1 MKLFIYIILLNL
13 IAFTAQSQQK
23 YLRFVENKKFE
34 KLNDLVSES
43 LEKNQRDLDANVG
56 ATLLYFKNNSPF
68 FDIKK
73 AFFYNEFSRELFQEI
88 LDTKRIEKL
97 NELKINLDFFDV
109 LKDSIYYKSYNQVI
123 IDPNVE
129 ALNDYLNYF
138 KALPQ
143 AYKNDVVRLRNK
155 LAYEMAL
162 SKNTVSSFQE
172 FIDTYPKAIQVQE
185 SIKRRDIIAFDLVMN
200 RSIDLLKNT
209 RDISLI
215 QGFLSKYP
223 NSELRFAAIEIRD
236 RWAFDQ
242 AVTLNTVVGFQDFL
256 NNYPNSKLAAQ
267 VIGLRDNRAYDQAL
281 ASNTVAGY
289 QYFLTSYPYSKFVIK
304 VTDLRDSLAFENNSN
319 DILGLK
325 NYIKSYPN
333 SKRLN
338 EAKNKLYALAWE
350 ITKKENS
357 IESYE
362 SFKSAYPNSLFV
374 LLANEAIS
382 KLKYDKLIKTFSKP
396 DAIEFLSSN
405 SANTMTFA
413 VVDTLI
419 KHAFEAGDIQF
430 LDDCIENTS
439 GEIQNRL
446 LAANYYW
453 MTLDGELITLNK
465 YFEGNNEKNK
475 LAQNDSDDEDTKLPE
490 KNLKQ
495 VDSYVP
501 PKERD
506 FEVARMGDA
515 LNLNSGFQSSM
526 LNQYENYIRSA
537 KGKERSFVAV
547 QKIIKDDLNQKKWT
561 SAIAKIDRYTQLIL
575 SEGNFLDSLSPTI
588 MKLKDLKDILAKP
601 FDVTIIPKNWGEPVN
616 SLKGGEYFP
625 SLTADDKTLYFVGRN
640 RMNSLSNGIES
651 YEDIFVT
658 KKIGNKWTNP
668 RVMSELSNAY
678 SNEGVTHVSS
688 DATKLIL
695 FINGSL
701 VTSTK
706 KVGGWKSPEV
716 IAGSINSGDWQDDAT
731 ITSDNK
737 AILFA
742 SSRPTN
748 YNFAL
753 NEIGIRGQRELS
765 YHGES
770 GESVDIYVSLIDSNG
785 VWGDAINLGSGI
797 NTVFN
802 DRTPFLHPDM
812 KTLYFSSSGHGGLG
826 SEDVFKSTRLSDTCW
841 TCWSKPVNLGKE
853 INSTSSDEGFKI
865 NTGGNFAVYS
875 KAPNGEYDLYS
886 IKLPLSMRP
895 DFVATINGKLTDSQ
909 NKIVNAQIKWE
920 DLELNKTIGVS
931 NVDPET
937 GEYFIILPMGKLY
950 GYYVD
955 KMGYFP
961 IANNLD
967 LRKYN
972 KAINIENNI
981 KMVTL
986 EEMKING
993 VSVIAN
999 NIFFET
1005 NKSEL
1010 LPYSIPELERV
1021 AKILKSTDRKIEISG
1036 HTDDVGGVA
1045 TNLILSNQRAESVV
1059 KYLIR
1064 LGCDSSK
1071 INSKGYGKST
1081 PIGDNKTEVGRA
1093 ANRRVEVKFITL

>member
-13 IAFTAQSQQK
+13 IDFTAQSQQK

-43 LEKNQRDLDANVG
+43 LEKNQKDLDANVG
-56 ATLLYFKNNSPF
+56 ATLLYFKNDSPF

-109 LKDSIYYKSYNQVI
+109 LQDSIYYKSYNQVI

-129 ALNDYLNYF
+129 ALNDYLNYY

-185 SIKRRDIIAFDLVMN
+185 SIKRRDIIAFDLVK
-200 RSIDLLKNT
+200 STK
-209 RDISLI
+209 DISLI

-223 NSELRFAAIEIRD
+223 NSELRFLAIDIRD
-236 RWAFDQ
+236 RWAYDQ
-242 AVTLNTVVGFQDFL
+242 AMTLNTVVGFQDFL

-267 VIGLRDNRAYDQAL
+267 VIGFRDNRAYDQAL
-281 ASNTVAGY
+281 ATNTVAGY

-333 SKRLN
+333 SKRLKD
-338 EAKNKLYALAWE
+338 AANKLYDLEWTK
-350 ITKKENS
+350 TKKINSKEVYINYVTEYPLALNS
-357 IESYE
+357 ILAKTKIAKFEFDEILSNFSEDNAFEYLSTNNE
-362 SFKSAYPNSLFV
+362 
-374 LLANEAIS
+374 LLENIQNDWKLAI
-382 KLKYDKLIKTFSKP
+382 
-396 DAIEFLSSN
+396 
-405 SANTMTFA
+405 
-413 VVDTLI
+413 VDTLI
-419 KHAFEAGDIQF
+419 KIAFQNSNYD
-430 LDDCIENTS
+430 LIENGIKNFE
-439 GEIQNRL
+439 GEIQKRFL
-446 LAANYYW
+446 EANYYW
-453 MTLDGELITLNK
+453 FTIDGEEITLNE
-465 YFEGNNEKNK
+465 YFQNLHENFKSDLFEPNK
-475 LAQNDSDDEDTKLPE
+475 EADYQLAK
-490 KNLKQ
+490 
-495 VDSYVP
+495 
-501 PKERD
+501 
-506 FEVARMGDA
+506 MGDE
-515 LNLNSGFQSSM
+515 LNLYNEFNPSM
-526 LNQYENYIRSA
+526 IESYENYIRLA
-537 KGKERSFVAV
+537 KGKERSFVAI
-547 QKIIKDDLNQKKWT
+547 QKIIKPDLDLKKW
-561 SAIAKIDRYTQLIL
+561 SNAIAKINKYTQMIL
-575 SEGNFLDSLSPTI
+575 SEASFLDSISPTI
-588 MKLKDLKDILAKP
+588 TKLRDLKNILEKPVDLTIVAKN
-601 FDVTIIPKNWGEPVN
+601 FGEPIN
-616 SLKGGEYFP
+616 SIGGEYQP
-625 SLTADDKTLYFVGRN
+625 TLSADDKTLYFVGQN
-640 RMNSLSNGIES
+640 RKNSLDLN
-651 YEDIFVT
+651 YEDIFVS
-658 KKIGNKWTNP
+658 KKINDKWNSP
-668 RVMSELSNAY
+668 KVAGDLSEKK
-678 SNEGVTHVSS
+678 SNEAVLHISS
-688 DATKLIL
+688 DATNLVL
-695 FINGSL
+695 FINGQL
-701 VTSTK
+701 TSANKGPT
-706 KVGGWKSPEV
+706 GWIKSSSFSE
-716 IAGSINSGDWQDDAT
+716 INTSDWQSDASFS
-731 ITSDNK
+731 SDNN
-737 AILFA
+737 ALLFA
-742 SSRPTN
+742 TTRSSN
-748 YNFAL
+748 YNFSL
-753 NEIGIRGQRELS
+753 NKLSIADQRNLK

-770 GESVDIYVSLIDSNG
+770 GESIDIYVTLKDEDGN
-785 VWGDAINLGSGI
+785 WGEPINLGPTI
-797 NTVFN
+797 NSDFN
-802 DRTPFLHPDM
+802 ERSPFLHADM

-826 SEDVFKSTRLSDTCW
+826 SLDVYKSTRLSDTCW
-841 TCWSKPVNLGKE
+841 TCWSKPENLGKE
-853 INSTSSDEGFKI
+853 INTSTYDWCFKI
-865 NTGGNFAVYS
+865 NTGGNLALYS
-875 KAPNGEYDLYS
+875 KRNGSFQDDLFS
-886 IKLPLSMRP
+886 IKLPPSMRP

-986 EEMKING
+986 DEMKING

-1045 TNLILSNQRAESVV
+1045 SNLILSNQRAESVV
-1059 KYLIR
+1059 KYLII

-1071 INSKGYGKST
+1071 INSKGYGKSA